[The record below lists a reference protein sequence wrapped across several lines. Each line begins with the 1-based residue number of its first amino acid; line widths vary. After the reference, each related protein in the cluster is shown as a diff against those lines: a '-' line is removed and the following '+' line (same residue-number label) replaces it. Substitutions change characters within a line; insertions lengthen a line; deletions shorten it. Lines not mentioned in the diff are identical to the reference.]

1 MTLSLQ
7 DLWRQLR
14 QHSGRLWLGQC
25 LAFCGAVV
33 AVPIPLLMPLLVDE
47 VLLHQPG
54 KLTALM
60 TALLPAQWLGP
71 IAIIMVVTF
80 FTISLRLS
88 SVLLGVATT
97 RIFVGLSKQV
107 TLGVRQT
114 LLDKLGRIRMQ
125 VYEGLGAG
133 QVTARLLTDI
143 ETLDKF
149 LGETIAKV
157 LVAILSVIGVAVVLL
172 WMHWQ
177 LALIILFLN
186 PFVIA
191 LTMVLG
197 KKVKAWKQRE
207 NGAFEVLSQ
216 SVTETLEVMQQLR
229 ASNSDR
235 RFLDKAKQAA
245 EAVREAATASGW
257 KSDALARLSFG
268 VFLFGFE
275 IFRAVAMLM
284 VVFSDLSVGQMI
296 AVFGYLWFMM
306 GPVQE
311 LLSVQVS
318 YYAAR
323 AALGRINQVLAADE
337 EPQYPAVVQALDVQS
352 PAAIR
357 LQNVTFA
364 YGEGDPIL
372 ADVTLEIAPGEQ
384 VALVGVSGAG
394 KSTLV
399 QLLLG
404 LYAPSQGQILFN
416 GQAIEQ
422 LGYAQVR
429 EHLGVVLQQPM
440 LFNDSVRQNL
450 SLDAAYSDEDLWQ
463 ALEIAQLAQFVRD
476 LPQGLESQLGRSG
489 VRLSG
494 GQRQRLAI
502 ARMMLKQ
509 PQIVILDEATS
520 MLDTHTEALLHQAMR
535 GFLHGR
541 TTIIIAHRLSA
552 VKEADRVLVFDGG
565 RIIEEGR
572 HETLVQQAGSVYQRL
587 YGQQQ
592 AG

>member
-1 MTLSLQ
+1 MLNLR
-7 DLWRQLR
+7 DLWHQLR
-14 QHSGRLWLGQC
+14 QHAARLWLGQL

-54 KLTALM
+54 KLTRWMGAWVPGAWQGPVTTIVLV
-60 TALLPAQWLGP
+60 TLL
-71 IAIIMVVTF
+71 
-80 FTISLRLS
+80 TISLRLS

-114 LLDKLGRIRMQ
+114 LLDKLSRIRMQ
-125 VYEGLGAG
+125 VYESLGAG

-157 LVAILSVIGVAVVLL
+157 LVALLSVIGVAVVLL
-172 WMHWQ
+172 WMHTQ

-207 NGAFEVLSQ
+207 NTAFELLSQ

-229 ASNSDR
+229 ASNADV
-235 RFLDKAKQAA
+235 RFLDQAKQAA
-245 EAVREAATASGW
+245 ETVREAATASGW
-257 KSDALARLSFG
+257 KSDALSRLSFG

-275 IFRAVAMLM
+275 IFRAVAMCM
-284 VVFSDLSVGQMI
+284 VVFSDLTVGQMI

-318 YYAAR
+318 YFAAK
-323 AALGRINQVLAADE
+323 AALGRINQVLAAEE
-337 EPQYPAVVQALDVQS
+337 EPQYPVQVHAFSQNA
-352 PAAIR
+352 PAAIT
-357 LQNVTFA
+357 LHHVNFA
-364 YGEGDPIL
+364 YGEAEPIL
-372 ADVTLEIAPGEQ
+372 EDVSLTIAPGEQ

-404 LYAPSQGQILFN
+404 LYAPNTGNILFN
-416 GQAIEQ
+416 GHSIEQ

-429 EHLGVVLQQPM
+429 EHMGVVLQQPM

-450 SLDAAYSDEDLWQ
+450 GMGTTYADQALWQ
-463 ALEIAQLAQFVRD
+463 ALEVAQLAPFVRA
-476 LPQGLESQLGRSG
+476 LPQGLDTQLGRSG

-520 MLDTHTEALLHQAMR
+520 MLDTHTESLLHQAMR
-535 GFLHGR
+535 SFLRGR

-552 VKEADRVLVFDGG
+552 VKEADRVLVFDAG

-572 HETLVQQAGSVYQRL
+572 HADLVQQSGSVYQRL
-587 YGQQQ
+587 YGQQ

>member
-1 MTLSLQ
+1 MLTLH
-7 DLWRQLR
+7 DLWLQLR
-14 QHSGRLWLGQC
+14 QRARRLWLGQS
-25 LAFCGAVV
+25 LAFLGAIV

-54 KLTALM
+54 KLTQLM
-60 TALLPAQWLGP
+60 RWLLPADWLGP
-71 IAIIMVVTF
+71 IAIILCVTLL
-80 FTISLRLS
+80 TMSLRLS

-114 LLDKLGRIRMQ
+114 LLDKLARIRMQ
-125 VYEGLGAG
+125 VYESLGAG
-133 QVTARLLTDI
+133 QITARLLTDI

-157 LVAILSVIGVAVVLL
+157 IVAVLSVIGVAAVLL

-177 LALIILFLN
+177 LALIILLLN
-186 PFVIA
+186 PFVIG

-197 KKVKAWKQRE
+197 KMVKVWKQRE
-207 NGAFEVLSQ
+207 NSAFELLSQ

-229 ASNSDR
+229 ASNSDK

-245 EAVREAATASGW
+245 EAVRAAATASGW
-257 KSDALARLSFG
+257 KSDALSRLSFG
-268 VFLFGFE
+268 IFLFGFE

-284 VVFSDLSVGQMI
+284 VVFSNLSVGQMI

-318 YYAAR
+318 YYAAK
-323 AALGRINQVLAADE
+323 AALGRINQVLDADE
-337 EPQYPAVVQALDVQS
+337 EPHYPAQVQGFSAQS

-357 LQNVTFA
+357 LQNVSFA
-364 YGEGDPIL
+364 YGEGSAIL
-372 ADVTLEIAPGEQ
+372 DDVTLNIAPGEQ

-404 LYAPSQGQILFN
+404 LYAPSSGHILFN

-422 LGYAQVR
+422 LGYAQIR

-450 SLDAAYSDEDLWQ
+450 SLDQPYADAALWQ
-463 ALEIAQLAQFVRD
+463 ALEVAQLAQFVRD
-476 LPQGLESQLGRSG
+476 LPEGLDTQLGRSG

-520 MLDTHTEALLHQAMR
+520 MLDTHTEALLHKAMR
-535 GFLHGR
+535 SFLRGR
-541 TTIIIAHRLSA
+541 TTIVIAHRLSA

-565 RIIEEGR
+565 RVIEEGQ
-572 HETLVQQAGSVYQRL
+572 HDVLVQQAGSVYQRL
-587 YGQQQ
+587 YGQQ
-592 AG
+592 G

>member
-1 MTLSLQ
+1 MLSLK
-7 DLWRQLR
+7 DLWQQLR
-14 QHSGRLWLGQC
+14 QHGRRLWLGQW
-25 LAFCGAVV
+25 LAFCGAMV

-47 VLLHQPG
+47 VLLRQPG
-54 KLTALM
+54 KLTQWMAWALPV
-60 TALLPAQWLGP
+60 TWQGPVATILL
-71 IAIIMVVTF
+71 VTLL
-80 FTISLRLS
+80 TITLRLS

-114 LLDKLGRIRMQ
+114 LLDKLSRIRMQ
-125 VYEGLGAG
+125 VYESLGAG

-157 LVAILSVIGVAVVLL
+157 LVAVLSVIGVAVVLL

-177 LALIILFLN
+177 LALIILLLN
-186 PFVIA
+186 PFVIG

-197 KKVKAWKQRE
+197 KKVKLWKQRE
-207 NGAFEVLSQ
+207 NGAFETLSQ

-235 RFLDKAKQAA
+235 RFLDQAKQAA
-245 EAVREAATASGW
+245 EEVRLAATASGW
-257 KSDALARLSFG
+257 KSDALSRLSFG

-284 VVFSDLSVGQMI
+284 VVFSNLSVGQMI

-318 YYAAR
+318 YFAAK

-337 EPQYPAVVQALDVQS
+337 EPQYPQQLQALNTQT
-352 PAAIR
+352 PAAIS
-357 LQNVTFA
+357 LQAVTFA
-364 YGEGDPIL
+364 YGEGEPIL
-372 ADVTLEIAPGEQ
+372 NAVSLEIAPGEQ

-404 LYAPSQGQILFN
+404 LYAPTAGCILFN
-416 GQAIEQ
+416 GQPVDA

-440 LFNDSVRQNL
+440 LFNASVR
-450 SLDAAYSDEDLWQ
+450 
-463 ALEIAQLAQFVRD
+463 
-476 LPQGLESQLGRSG
+476 
-489 VRLSG
+489 
-494 GQRQRLAI
+494 
-502 ARMMLKQ
+502 
-509 PQIVILDEATS
+509 
-520 MLDTHTEALLHQAMR
+520 
-535 GFLHGR
+535 
-541 TTIIIAHRLSA
+541 
-552 VKEADRVLVFDGG
+552 
-565 RIIEEGR
+565 
-572 HETLVQQAGSVYQRL
+572 
-587 YGQQQ
+587 
-592 AG
+592 

>member
-1 MTLSLQ
+1 MLTLR
-7 DLWRQLR
+7 DLWQQLR
-14 QHSGRLWLGQC
+14 LQSRRLWLGQW
-25 LAFCGAVV
+25 LAFLGAVV

-54 KLTALM
+54 KLTQLM
-60 TALLPAQWLGP
+60 TWLLPADSLGP
-71 IAIIMVVTF
+71 IAIILLVTLL
-80 FTISLRLS
+80 TMSLRLG

-114 LLDKLGRIRMQ
+114 LLDKLSRIRMQ
-125 VYEGLGAG
+125 VYESLGAG
-133 QVTARLLTDI
+133 QITARLLTDI

-157 LVAILSVIGVAVVLL
+157 LVAVLSVIGVAVVLL

-177 LALIILFLN
+177 LALIILLLN
-186 PFVIA
+186 PFVIG

-197 KKVKAWKQRE
+197 KKVKVWKQRE
-207 NGAFEVLSQ
+207 NSAFEMLSQ

-229 ASNSDR
+229 ASNSDK

-245 EAVREAATASGW
+245 EAVRAAATASGW
-257 KSDALARLSFG
+257 KSDALSRLSFG
-268 VFLFGFE
+268 IFLFGFE

-284 VVFSDLSVGQMI
+284 VVFSNLSVGQMI

-318 YYAAR
+318 YYAAK

-337 EPQYPAVVQALDVQS
+337 EPHYPAQVNGFATQS

-357 LQNVTFA
+357 LQQVTFA
-364 YGEGDPIL
+364 YGEGSPIL
-372 ADVTLEIAPGEQ
+372 EDVTLDIAPGEQ

-404 LYAPSQGQILFN
+404 LYAPSRGQILFN
-416 GQAIEQ
+416 GQAMEQ
-422 LGYAQVR
+422 LGYAQIR

-450 SLDAAYSDEDLWQ
+450 SLDQPYADDALWQ
-463 ALEIAQLAQFVRD
+463 ALEVAQLAQFVRD
-476 LPQGLESQLGRSG
+476 LPEGLDTQLGRSG

-535 GFLHGR
+535 TFLRGR

-565 RIIEEGR
+565 RIIEEGQ
-572 HETLVQQAGSVYQRL
+572 HETLVKQAGSVYQRL
-587 YGQQQ
+587 YGQQT
-592 AG
+592 A

>member
-1 MTLSLQ
+1 MITLSG
-7 DLWRQLR
+7 LWQQLR
-14 QHSGRLWLGQC
+14 RQSKRLWLGQW

-47 VLLHQPG
+47 VLLQQPG
-54 KLTALM
+54 KLTQTL
-60 TALLPAQWLGP
+60 TALLPVAWLGP
-71 IAIIMVVTF
+71 VAIILCVTLL
-80 FTISLRLS
+80 TISLRLG

-97 RIFVGLSKQV
+97 RIFVSLSKQV

-114 LLDKLGRIRMQ
+114 LLDKLSRIRMQ
-125 VYEGLGAG
+125 VYESLGAG

-157 LVAILSVIGVAVVLL
+157 LVAVLSVIGVAVVLL

-177 LALIILFLN
+177 LALIILLLN

-191 LTMVLG
+191 LTMLLG
-197 KKVKAWKQRE
+197 KKVKLWKQRE
-207 NGAFEVLSQ
+207 NNAFEMLSQ
-216 SVTETLEVMQQLR
+216 SVSETLEVMQQLR
-229 ASNSDR
+229 ASNSDK
-235 RFLDKAKQAA
+235 RFLEKAKQAA

-257 KSDALARLSFG
+257 KSDALSRLSFG
-268 VFLFGFE
+268 IFLFGFE

-311 LLSVQVS
+311 LLNVQFS
-318 YYAAR
+318 YYAAK
-323 AALGRINQVLAADE
+323 AALARINQVLEAEE
-337 EPQYPAVVQALDVQS
+337 EPHFPAVVKGFAKQQ
-352 PAAIR
+352 PATIT
-357 LQNVTFA
+357 LKQVTFA

-372 ADVTLEIAPGEQ
+372 DRVSLDIASGEQ

-404 LYAPSQGQILFN
+404 LYAPNQGQILFN

-422 LGYAQVR
+422 LGYAQIRDHV
-429 EHLGVVLQQPM
+429 GVVLQHPM

-450 SLDAAYSDEDLWQ
+450 AMQQAYSDEELWQ
-463 ALEIAQLAQFVRD
+463 VLEVAQLAQFVRD
-476 LPQGLESQLGRSG
+476 LPEGLNSQLGRSG

-509 PQIVILDEATS
+509 PQVVILDEATS
-520 MLDTHTEALLHQAMR
+520 MLDTHTEALLHKAMHA
-535 GFLHGR
+535 FLRGR
-541 TTIIIAHRLSA
+541 TTITIAHRLSA
-552 VKEADRVLVFDGG
+552 VKEADRVLVFDAG
-565 RIIEEGR
+565 RIIEEGQ
-572 HETLVQQAGSVYQRL
+572 HQTLVNRAGSVYQRL
-587 YGQQQ
+587 YGQQT
-592 AG
+592 A

>member
-1 MTLSLQ
+1 MLTLH
-7 DLWRQLR
+7 DLWLQLR
-14 QHSGRLWLGQC
+14 QHARRLWLGQS
-25 LAFCGAVV
+25 LAFLGAIV

-54 KLTALM
+54 KLTQLM
-60 TALLPAQWLGP
+60 TWLLPAGWLGP
-71 IAIIMVVTF
+71 MAIIVPVTLL
-80 FTISLRLS
+80 TMTLRLG

-114 LLDKLGRIRMQ
+114 LLDKLSRIRMQ
-125 VYEGLGAG
+125 VYESLGAG
-133 QVTARLLTDI
+133 QITARLLTDI

-157 LVAILSVIGVAVVLL
+157 LVAVLSVIGVAVVLL

-177 LALIILFLN
+177 LALIILLLN
-186 PFVIA
+186 PFVIG

-197 KKVKAWKQRE
+197 KKVKVWKQRE
-207 NGAFEVLSQ
+207 NSAFEMLSQ

-229 ASNSDR
+229 ASNSDK

-245 EAVREAATASGW
+245 EAVRDAATASGW
-257 KSDALARLSFG
+257 KSDALSRLSFG
-268 VFLFGFE
+268 IFLFGFE

-284 VVFSDLSVGQMI
+284 VVFSNLSVGQMI

-318 YYAAR
+318 YYAAK

-337 EPQYPAVVQALDVQS
+337 EPNYPAQVHDFSTQS
-352 PAAIR
+352 PAAIS
-357 LQNVTFA
+357 LQNVSFA
-364 YGEGDPIL
+364 YGEGSAIL
-372 ADVTLEIAPGEQ
+372 DDVTLNIVPGEQ

-404 LYAPSQGQILFN
+404 LYAPSSGQILFN

-422 LGYAQVR
+422 LGYAQIR

-450 SLDAAYSDEDLWQ
+450 SLDQPYADDALWQ
-463 ALEIAQLAQFVRD
+463 ALDVAQLAQFVRD
-476 LPQGLESQLGRSG
+476 LPEGLDTPLGRSG

-535 GFLHGR
+535 TFLRGR

-565 RIIEEGR
+565 RIIEEGQ

-587 YGQQQ
+587 YGQQ
-592 AG
+592 G

>member
-1 MTLSLQ
+1 MITFAG
-7 DLWRQLR
+7 LWQQLR
-14 QHSGRLWLGQC
+14 QHSRRLWLGQW
-25 LAFCGAVV
+25 LALCGAAV

-54 KLTALM
+54 KLTRLM
-60 TALLPAQWLGP
+60 TTLLPSAWLGP
-71 IAIIMVVTF
+71 VAIIICVTL
-80 FTISLRLS
+80 FTITLRLS

-97 RIFVGLSKQV
+97 RIFVNLSKQV
-107 TLGVRQT
+107 TLNVRQA
-114 LLDKLGRIRMQ
+114 LLDKLARIRMQ
-125 VYEGLGAG
+125 VYESLGAG

-157 LVAILSVIGVAVVLL
+157 LVAVLSVIGVAVVLL

-177 LALIILFLN
+177 LALIILLLN

-197 KKVKAWKQRE
+197 KKVKVWKQRE
-207 NGAFEVLSQ
+207 NTAFEWLSQ

-229 ASNSDR
+229 ASNSDK
-235 RFLDKAKQAA
+235 RFLDKARQAA

-257 KSDALARLSFG
+257 KSDALSRLSFG

-275 IFRAVAMLM
+275 IFRAVAMCM

-311 LLSVQVS
+311 LLNVQFS
-318 YYAAR
+318 YYAAK
-323 AALGRINQVLAADE
+323 AALARINQVLLAEE
-337 EPQYPAVVQALDVQS
+337 EPYYPAAVSGFGDHQPATIALNAVS
-352 PAAIR
+352 
-357 LQNVTFA
+357 FA
-364 YGEGDPIL
+364 YAEGAPIL
-372 ADVTLEIAPGEQ
+372 DRVTLAIAPGEQ

-404 LYAPSQGQILFN
+404 LYAPNHGEILFN
-416 GQAIEQ
+416 GKPIEQ
-422 LGYAQVR
+422 LGYAQIR
-429 EHLGVVLQQPM
+429 EHIGVVLQHPM

-450 SLDAAYSDEDLWQ
+450 AMDQVYTDAALWQ
-463 ALEIAQLAQFVRD
+463 ALEVAQLAQFVRD
-476 LPQGLESQLGRSG
+476 LPEGLETQLGRNG

-509 PQIVILDEATS
+509 PQVVILDEATS
-520 MLDTHTEALLHQAMR
+520 MLDTHTEALLHSAMR
-535 GFLHGR
+535 QFLKGR
-541 TTIIIAHRLSA
+541 TTITIAHRLSA
-552 VKEADRVLVFDGG
+552 VKQADRVLVFDGG
-565 RIIEEGR
+565 HIIEEGR
-572 HETLVQQAGSVYQRL
+572 HDSLVNQAGSVYQRL
-587 YGQQQ
+587 YGQQVT
-592 AG
+592 

>member
-1 MTLSLQ
+1 MLSLK
-7 DLWRQLR
+7 DLWQQLR
-14 QHSGRLWLGQC
+14 QHGRRLWLGQW
-25 LAFCGAVV
+25 LAFCGAMV

-47 VLLHQPG
+47 VLLRQPG
-54 KLTALM
+54 KLTEWMAW
-60 TALLPAQWLGP
+60 ALPATWQGP
-71 IAIIMVVTF
+71 VATILLVTLL
-80 FTISLRLS
+80 TITLRLS

-114 LLDKLGRIRMQ
+114 LLDKLSRIRMQ
-125 VYEGLGAG
+125 VYESLGAG

-157 LVAILSVIGVAVVLL
+157 LVAVLSVIGVAVVLL

-177 LALIILFLN
+177 LALIILLLN
-186 PFVIA
+186 PFVIG

-197 KKVKAWKQRE
+197 KKVKLWKQRE
-207 NGAFEVLSQ
+207 NGAFETLSQ

-235 RFLDKAKQAA
+235 RFLDQAKQAA
-245 EAVREAATASGW
+245 EEVRLAATASGW
-257 KSDALARLSFG
+257 KSDALSRLSFG

-284 VVFSDLSVGQMI
+284 VVFSNLSVGQMI

-318 YYAAR
+318 YFAAK

-337 EPQYPAVVQALDVQS
+337 EPQYPEQLQALDTQT
-352 PAAIR
+352 PAAIS
-357 LQNVTFA
+357 LQAVTFA
-364 YGEGDPIL
+364 YGEGEPIL
-372 ADVTLEIAPGEQ
+372 NAVSLEIAPGEQ

-404 LYAPSQGQILFN
+404 LYAPTAGRILFN
-416 GQAIEQ
+416 GQPVDA

-440 LFNDSVRQNL
+440 LFNASVRQNL
-450 SLDAAYSDEDLWQ
+450 TMGLTFAEEALWQ
-463 ALEIAQLAQFVRD
+463 ALEVAQLAQFVRD
-476 LPQGLESQLGRSG
+476 LSQGLETSLGRSG

-502 ARMMLKQ
+502 ARMILKQ
-509 PQIVILDEATS
+509 PQVVILDEATS
-520 MLDTHTEALLHQAMR
+520 MLDTHTEHLLHQAMR
-535 GFLHGR
+535 SFLKGR

-565 RIIEEGR
+565 RIIEEGQ
-572 HETLVQQAGSVYQRL
+572 HDTLVKQGGSVYQRL
-587 YGQQQ
+587 YGQQL
-592 AG
+592 A

>member
-1 MTLSLQ
+1 MLSLQ
-7 DLWRQLR
+7 QLWQQCRQ
-14 QHSGRLWLGQC
+14 QSGRLWLGQL
-25 LAFCGAVV
+25 LALSGAMV

-54 KLTALM
+54 RLTTTLQAI
-60 TALLPAQWLGP
+60 LPAAWINPVG
-71 IAIIMVVTF
+71 IIFTVTLL
-80 FTISLRLS
+80 TITLRLS

-97 RIFVGLSKQV
+97 RIFVGLSKQI
-107 TLGVRQT
+107 TLTVRQT
-114 LLDKLGRIRMQ
+114 LLDKLSRIRMQ
-125 VYEGLGAG
+125 VYESLGPG
-133 QVTARLLTDI
+133 QVTARLLTDV

-177 LALIILFLN
+177 LALIILLLN
-186 PFVIA
+186 PFVIG

-197 KKVKAWKQRE
+197 KKVKVWKQRE
-207 NGAFEVLSQ
+207 NGAFELLSQ
-216 SVTETLEVMQQLR
+216 SVSETLEVMQQLR
-229 ASNSDR
+229 ASNSDK

-257 KSDALARLSFG
+257 KSDALSRLSFG
-268 VFLFGFE
+268 IFLFGFE
-275 IFRAVAMLM
+275 LFRAVAMLM
-284 VVFSDLSVGQMI
+284 VVFSNLSVGQMI

-318 YYAAR
+318 YFAAK

-337 EPQYPAVVQALDVQS
+337 EPMYAAQASETLGNTPAHLHFA
-352 PAAIR
+352 
-357 LQNVTFA
+357 NVSFA
-364 YGEGDPIL
+364 YGEGAPVLDNVSL
-372 ADVTLEIAPGEQ
+372 DIAPGEQ

-404 LYAPSQGQILFN
+404 LYTPSQGQILFN
-416 GQAIEQ
+416 GRSVEQ
-422 LGYAQVR
+422 LGYPHIR
-429 EHLGVVLQQPM
+429 EHIGVVLQHPM
-440 LFNDSVRQNL
+440 LFNDTVRQNL
-450 SLDAAYSDEDLWQ
+450 CVDIPHDDTALWQ
-463 ALEIAQLAQFVRD
+463 VLEVAQLAQFVRD
-476 LPQGLESQLGRSG
+476 LPQGLDTPLGRSG

-520 MLDTHTEALLHQAMR
+520 MLDTHTESLLHQAMR
-535 GFLHGR
+535 TFLQGR
-541 TTIIIAHRLSA
+541 TTLIIAHRLSA
-552 VKEADRVLVFDGG
+552 VREAQRVLVFDGG
-565 RIIEEGR
+565 KIIEEGQ
-572 HETLVQQAGSVYQRL
+572 HDTLVQQAGSVYQRL
-587 YGQQQ
+587 YGQQ
-592 AG
+592 G

>member
-54 KLTALM
+54 KLTELM
-60 TALLPAQWLGP
+60 TGLLPTQWLGP
-71 IAIIMVVTF
+71 IAIIIVVTL

-125 VYEGLGAG
+125 VYESLGAG

-157 LVAILSVIGVAVVLL
+157 LVAVLSVIGVAVVLL

-216 SVTETLEVMQQLR
+216 SVNETLEVMQQLR

-318 YYAAR
+318 YYAAK

-337 EPQYPAVVQALDVQS
+337 EPHYPAAVQALDAQA

-372 ADVTLEIAPGEQ
+372 ADVTLEIASGEQ
-384 VALVGVSGAG
+384 IALVGVSGAG

-404 LYAPSQGQILFN
+404 LYAPTQGQILFN

-450 SLDAAYSDEDLWQ
+450 SLDAAYSDDALWQ

-535 GFLHGR
+535 GFLRGR

-565 RIIEEGR
+565 RIIEEGQ
-572 HETLVQQAGSVYQRL
+572 HDTLVQQAGSVYQRL
-587 YGQQQ
+587 YGAQ

>member
-1 MTLSLQ
+1 MITLTG
-7 DLWRQLR
+7 LWQQLR
-14 QHSGRLWLGQC
+14 QQSKRLWLGQW
-25 LAFCGAVV
+25 LAFFGAAV
-33 AVPIPLLMPLLVDE
+33 AVPIPLMMPLLVDE
-47 VLLHQPG
+47 VLLQQPG
-54 KLTALM
+54 KLTQFLS
-60 TALLPAQWLGP
+60 TLLPAEWMGP
-71 IAIIMVVTF
+71 IAIIACVTI
-80 FTISLRLS
+80 FTICLRLG

-114 LLDKLGRIRMQ
+114 LLDKLSRIRMQ
-125 VYEGLGAG
+125 VYESLGAG
-133 QVTARLLTDI
+133 QITARLLTDI

-157 LVAILSVIGVAVVLL
+157 LVAVLSVIGVAVVLL

-177 LALIILFLN
+177 LALIILLLN

-197 KKVKAWKQRE
+197 KKVKLWKQRE
-207 NGAFEVLSQ
+207 NNAFEVLSQ
-216 SVTETLEVMQQLR
+216 SVSETLEVMQQLR
-229 ASNSDR
+229 ASNSDK
-235 RFLDKAKQAA
+235 RFLEKAKQAA
-245 EAVREAATASGW
+245 EAVRDAATASGW
-257 KSDALARLSFG
+257 KSDALSRLSFG

-311 LLSVQVS
+311 LLTVQFS
-318 YYAAR
+318 YYAAK
-323 AALGRINQVLAADE
+323 AALARINQVLEADE
-337 EPQYPAVVQALDVQS
+337 EPHYPALVKGFNDQE
-352 PAAIR
+352 PAAIA
-357 LQNVTFA
+357 LQQVTFA
-364 YGEGDPIL
+364 YAEGDPIL
-372 ADVTLEIAPGEQ
+372 DQVSLNIAPGEQ

-404 LYAPSQGQILFN
+404 LYAPNQGQILFN
-416 GQAIEQ
+416 GQPIEQ
-422 LGYAQVR
+422 LGYAQIR
-429 EHLGVVLQQPM
+429 EHVGVVLQHPM

-450 SLDAAYSDEDLWQ
+450 AMQQPYSDDALWQ
-463 ALEIAQLAQFVRD
+463 VLEVAQLAQFIRD
-476 LPQGLESQLGRSG
+476 LPDGLDAQLGRSG

-509 PQIVILDEATS
+509 PQVVILDEATS
-520 MLDTHTEALLHQAMR
+520 MLDTHTESLLHTAMR
-535 GFLHGR
+535 VFLKGR
-541 TTIIIAHRLSA
+541 TTITIAHRLSA
-552 VKEADRVLVFDGG
+552 VKEADRVLVFDAG
-565 RIIEEGR
+565 RIIEEGQ
-572 HETLVQQAGSVYQRL
+572 HDTLVNQAGSVYQRL
-587 YGQQQ
+587 YGQQT
-592 AG
+592 A

>member
-54 KLTALM
+54 KLSELM
-60 TALLPAQWLGP
+60 TGLLPTQWLGP
-71 IAIIMVVTF
+71 IAIIIVVTL

-125 VYEGLGAG
+125 VYESLGAG

-157 LVAILSVIGVAVVLL
+157 LVAVLSVIGVAVVLL

-216 SVTETLEVMQQLR
+216 SVNETLEVMQQLR

-318 YYAAR
+318 YYAAK

-337 EPQYPAVVQALDVQS
+337 EPHYPAAVQALDAQA

-404 LYAPSQGQILFN
+404 LYAPTQGQILFN

-450 SLDAAYSDEDLWQ
+450 SLDAAYSDDALWQ

-502 ARMMLKQ
+502 VRMMLKQ

-535 GFLHGR
+535 GFLRGR

-565 RIIEEGR
+565 RIIEEGQ
-572 HETLVQQAGSVYQRL
+572 HDTLVQQAGSVYQRL
-587 YGQQQ
+587 YGSQ

>member
-1 MTLSLQ
+1 MLTLR
-7 DLWRQLR
+7 DLWQQLR
-14 QHSGRLWLGQC
+14 LQSRRLWLGQW
-25 LAFCGAVV
+25 LAFMGAVV

-54 KLTALM
+54 KLTQLM
-60 TALLPAQWLGP
+60 TWLLPADSLGP
-71 IAIIMVVTF
+71 IAIILLVTLL
-80 FTISLRLS
+80 TMSLRLG

-114 LLDKLGRIRMQ
+114 LLDKLSRIRMQ
-125 VYEGLGAG
+125 VYESLGAG
-133 QVTARLLTDI
+133 QITARLLTDI

-177 LALIILFLN
+177 LALIILLLN
-186 PFVIA
+186 PFVIG

-197 KKVKAWKQRE
+197 KKVKVWKQRE
-207 NGAFEVLSQ
+207 NSAFEMLSQ

-229 ASNSDR
+229 ASNSDK

-245 EAVREAATASGW
+245 ESVRAAATASGW
-257 KSDALARLSFG
+257 KSDALSRLSFG
-268 VFLFGFE
+268 IFLFGFE

-284 VVFSDLSVGQMI
+284 VVFSNLSVGQMI

-318 YYAAR
+318 YYAAK

-337 EPQYPAVVQALDVQS
+337 EPHYPAQVNGFATQS

-357 LQNVTFA
+357 LQQVTFA
-364 YGEGDPIL
+364 YGEGSPIL
-372 ADVTLEIAPGEQ
+372 EDVSLDISPGEQ

-404 LYAPSQGQILFN
+404 LYAPSRGQILFN
-416 GQAIEQ
+416 GQAMEQ
-422 LGYAQVR
+422 LGYAQIR

-450 SLDAAYSDEDLWQ
+450 SLDQPYADDALWQ
-463 ALEIAQLAQFVRD
+463 ALEVAQLAQFVRD
-476 LPQGLESQLGRSG
+476 LPEGLDTQLGRSG

-509 PQIVILDEATS
+509 SQIVILDEATS

-535 GFLHGR
+535 TFLRGR

-565 RIIEEGR
+565 RIIEEGQ
-572 HETLVQQAGSVYQRL
+572 HETLVKQAGSVYQRL
-587 YGQQQ
+587 YGQQT
-592 AG
+592 A

>member
-1 MTLSLQ
+1 MLTLR
-7 DLWRQLR
+7 DLWQQLR
-14 QHSGRLWLGQC
+14 QQAGRLWLGQW
-25 LAFCGAVV
+25 LALCGAMV

-47 VLLHQPG
+47 VLLNQPG
-54 KLTALM
+54 QLTRFM
-60 TALLPAQWLGP
+60 TWLLPADWLGP
-71 IAIIMVVTF
+71 VAIVMVVTF
-80 FTISLRLS
+80 TTISLRLS

-107 TLGVRQT
+107 TLGVRQA

-125 VYEGLGAG
+125 VYESLGAG
-133 QVTARLLTDI
+133 QVTARLLTDV

-157 LVAILSVIGVAVVLL
+157 LVALLSVIGVAVVLL

-177 LALIILFLN
+177 LALIILLLN
-186 PFVIA
+186 PFVIG
-191 LTMVLG
+191 LTMMLG

-207 NGAFEVLSQ
+207 NSAFEMLSLA
-216 SVTETLEVMQQLR
+216 VTETLEVMQQLR
-229 ASNSDR
+229 ASNSDQ
-235 RFLDKAKQAA
+235 RFLDKARQAA
-245 EAVREAATASGW
+245 ETVRQAATASGW
-257 KSDALARLSFG
+257 KSDALSRLSFG

-284 VVFSDLSVGQMI
+284 VVYSTLSVGQMI

-318 YYAAR
+318 YYAAN
-323 AALGRINQVLAADE
+323 AALGRINQVLSADE
-337 EPQYPAVVQALDVQS
+337 EPQYPAAVQAFSALQ
-352 PAAIR
+352 PAAIDLR
-357 LQNVTFA
+357 QVTFA
-364 YGEGDPIL
+364 YGEGDPVL
-372 ADVTLEIAPGEQ
+372 DGVSLSIAPGEQ

-404 LYAPSQGQILFN
+404 LYAPNAGQILFN

-429 EHLGVVLQQPM
+429 DHIGVVLQHPM
-440 LFNDSVRQNL
+440 LFNASVRQNL
-450 SLDAAYSDEDLWQ
+450 TLEAEYPDAALWKV
-463 ALEIAQLAQFVRD
+463 LEVAQLAQFVRD
-476 LPQGLESQLGRSG
+476 LPAGLETSLGRSG

-502 ARMMLKQ
+502 ARMMLKR

-520 MLDTHTEALLHQAMR
+520 MLDTHTEALLHQGMR
-535 GFLHGR
+535 TFLRDR
-541 TTIIIAHRLSA
+541 TTLIIAHRLSA
-552 VKEADRVLVFDGG
+552 VKLADRILVFEAGKV
-565 RIIEEGR
+565 IEEGR
-572 HETLVQQAGSVYQRL
+572 HDALVSQEGSLYQRL
-587 YGQQQ
+587 YGQQ
-592 AG
+592 AS

>member
-71 IAIIMVVTF
+71 IAIIIVVTL

-337 EPQYPAVVQALDVQS
+337 EPQYPAVVQALDVQA

-535 GFLHGR
+535 GFLRGR

-565 RIIEEGR
+565 RIIEEGQ

-587 YGQQQ
+587 YGQQ

>member
-54 KLTALM
+54 KLTELM
-60 TALLPAQWLGP
+60 TGLLPAQWLGP
-71 IAIIMVVTF
+71 IAIIIVVTL

-125 VYEGLGAG
+125 VYESLGAG

-157 LVAILSVIGVAVVLL
+157 LVAVLSVIGVAVVLL

-216 SVTETLEVMQQLR
+216 SVNETLEVMQQLR

-318 YYAAR
+318 YYAAK

-337 EPQYPAVVQALDVQS
+337 EPHYPAAVQALDAQA

-364 YGEGDPIL
+364 YGEGEPIL

-404 LYAPSQGQILFN
+404 LYAPTQGQILFN

-450 SLDAAYSDEDLWQ
+450 SLDAAYSDDALWQ

-535 GFLHGR
+535 GFLRGR

-565 RIIEEGR
+565 RIIEEGQ
-572 HETLVQQAGSVYQRL
+572 HDTLVQQAGSVYQRL
-587 YGQQQ
+587 YGAQ

>member
-7 DLWRQLR
+7 DLWQQLR
-14 QHSGRLWLGQC
+14 QQDRRLWLGQC
-25 LAFCGAVV
+25 LAFCGAMV

-54 KLTALM
+54 KLTKLM
-60 TALLPAQWLGP
+60 TALLPAEWLGP
-71 IAIIMVVTF
+71 IAIIVVVTV

-107 TLGVRQT
+107 TLGVRQM

-125 VYEGLGAG
+125 VYESLGAG

-157 LVAILSVIGVAVVLL
+157 LVAVLSVIGVAVVLL

-216 SVTETLEVMQQLR
+216 SVNETLEVMQQLR

-245 EAVREAATASGW
+245 EAVRAAATASGW

-284 VVFSDLSVGQMI
+284 VVFSNLSVGQMI

-318 YYAAR
+318 YYAAK

-337 EPQYPAVVQALDVQS
+337 EPHYSATVQALDAHS

-372 ADVTLEIAPGEQ
+372 ADVTLDIAPGEQ

-404 LYAPSQGQILFN
+404 LYAPTQGQILFN
-416 GQAIEQ
+416 GQPIEQ

-429 EHLGVVLQQPM
+429 AHLGVVLQQPM

-450 SLDAAYSDEDLWQ
+450 SLETAYSDDALWQ

-476 LPQGLESQLGRSG
+476 LPQGLASQLGRSG

-535 GFLHGR
+535 TFLRGR

-565 RIIEEGR
+565 RIIEEGQ

-587 YGQQQ
+587 YGQQ
-592 AG
+592 AS

>member
-1 MTLSLQ
+1 MITLTG
-7 DLWRQLR
+7 LWRQLR
-14 QHSGRLWLGQC
+14 QQSKRLWLGQW
-25 LAFCGAVV
+25 LAFCGAAV
-33 AVPIPLLMPLLVDE
+33 AVPIPLMMPLLVDE
-47 VLLHQPG
+47 VLLNQPG
-54 KLTALM
+54 KLTQTLA
-60 TALLPAQWLGP
+60 TLLPPAWMGP
-71 IAIIMVVTF
+71 IGIIACVTL
-80 FTISLRLS
+80 FTICLRLG

-97 RIFVGLSKQV
+97 RIFVSLSKQV

-114 LLDKLGRIRMQ
+114 LLDKLSRIRMQ
-125 VYEGLGAG
+125 VYESLGAG
-133 QVTARLLTDI
+133 QITARLLTDI

-149 LGETIAKV
+149 LGET
-157 LVAILSVIGVAVVLL
+157 
-172 WMHWQ
+172 MHWQ
-177 LALIILFLN
+177 LALIILLLN

-197 KKVKAWKQRE
+197 KRVKLWKQRE
-207 NGAFEVLSQ
+207 NNAFEVLSQ
-216 SVTETLEVMQQLR
+216 SVSETLEVMQQLR
-229 ASNSDR
+229 ASNSDK
-235 RFLDKAKQAA
+235 RFLEKAKQAA
-245 EAVREAATASGW
+245 EAVRDAATASGW
-257 KSDALARLSFG
+257 KSDALSRLSFG

-311 LLSVQVS
+311 LLTVQFS
-318 YYAAR
+318 YYAAK
-323 AALGRINQVLAADE
+323 AALTRINQVLEAEE
-337 EPQYPAVVQALDVQS
+337 EPHYPALIKGFNDQH
-352 PAAIR
+352 PAAIA
-357 LQNVTFA
+357 LKQVTFS

-372 ADVTLEIAPGEQ
+372 DQVSLNIAPGEQ

-404 LYAPSQGQILFN
+404 LYAPNHGQILFN
-416 GQAIEQ
+416 GQSIEQ
-422 LGYAQVR
+422 LGYAQIR
-429 EHLGVVLQQPM
+429 EHVGVVLQHPM

-450 SLDAAYSDEDLWQ
+450 AMQQPYADDALWKV
-463 ALEIAQLAQFVRD
+463 LEVAQLAQFIRD
-476 LPQGLESQLGRSG
+476 LPDGLDSQLGRSG

-509 PQIVILDEATS
+509 PQVVILDEATS
-520 MLDTHTEALLHQAMR
+520 MLDTHTEALLHAAMHT
-535 GFLHGR
+535 FLRGR

-565 RIIEEGR
+565 RIIEEGQ
-572 HETLVQQAGSVYQRL
+572 HATLVNQAGSVYQRL
-587 YGQQQ
+587 YGQQT
-592 AG
+592 A